1 MKNKSFSAISN
12 AALRAMDSFYP
23 EEDRL
28 FNDKIAYKLLPPLW
42 KLFVWFMKISFLR
55 EMIYK
60 IRNKQMPG
68 VIANLIYRT
77 RYIDDLLEENLK
89 KDIKQVLILGSGF
102 DTRAYRFRAE
112 NVIYF
117 EVDHPDTMKL
127 KKERV
132 KKHFKNQS
140 DNVEFI
146 AIDFEKDDMKEI
158 IDKSSFNEKKKTLVI
173 WEGVTQYI
181 SADAVDNV
189 FDYVSTFEPGSKII
203 FTYIKKSVID
213 GTKRTELDEKILS
226 YTEAKDSSWIF
237 GIDEG
242 KIADFVKER
251 GFFLKGDVGADYY
264 QQRYS
269 KLIERDLK
277 SYHGERTA
285 YAQLKKN

>member
-1 MKNKSFSAISN
+1 MENKSFSAISN

-23 EEDRL
+23 EKDRL

-77 RYIDDLLEENLK
+77 KYIDDLLNENLK
-89 KDIKQVLILGSGF
+89 QNIEQVLILGSGF
-102 DTRAYRFRAE
+102 DTRAYRFKSE
-112 NVIYF
+112 KVIYF

-132 KKHFKNQS
+132 KKHLDKQI
-140 DNVEFI
+140 DQVEFI
-146 AIDFEKDDMKEI
+146 AVDFEKNEMKEI
-158 IDKSSFNEKKKTLVI
+158 IDKSSFNKKKKTLVI

-181 SADAVDNV
+181 NAEAVDNV
-189 FDYVSTFEPGSKII
+189 FDYVSTFQSGSKII
-203 FTYIKKSVID
+203 FTYIKKGVID
-213 GTKRTELDEKILS
+213 GTESTELDEKILS
-226 YTEAKDSSWIF
+226 YTEEKGSTWIF
-237 GIDEG
+237 GIDEE
-242 KIADFVKER
+242 KIADYVKKR

-264 QQRYS
+264 YQRYS

-285 YAQLKKN
+285 YAQLRKN

>member
-42 KLFVWFMKISFLR
+42 KFFVWIMKISFLR

-77 RYIDDLLEENLK
+77 RYIDDLLIENLK
-89 KDIKQVLILGSGF
+89 QDIEQVLILGSGF
-102 DTRAYRFRAE
+102 DTRPYRFKSE
-112 NVIYF
+112 KVIYF
-117 EVDHPDTMKL
+117 EVDHPDTMKI
-127 KKERV
+127 KKERI
-132 KKHFKNQS
+132 KKHLDKQNY
-140 DNVEFI
+140 NVEFI
-146 AIDFEKDDMKEI
+146 TVDFEKDNLSEK
-158 IDKSSFNEKKKTLVI
+158 IDKSSFDKNKKTLVI

-181 SADAVDNV
+181 NAEAVDNV
-189 FDYVSTFEPGSKII
+189 FDFISTFQSGSKLI
-203 FTYIKKSVID
+203 FTYVKKGIID
-213 GTKRTELDEKILS
+213 GSKRTELDEKILS
-226 YTEAKDSSWIF
+226 YTEEKGSTWIF
-237 GIDEG
+237 GIDEE
-242 KIADFVKER
+242 KIADFVNER

-285 YAQLKKN
+285 YAQLKKK